1 MLGCGRFGRLSNL
14 GGRNSPL
21 VGVVPYPATA
31 MFFDGSNDYLTTNGD
46 VQLLAADSPLITFNV
61 WARLDVSDLTQSIVG
76 ATTTNEVFNFRW
88 EHTDFSGGFHPTR
101 WEFTLFNSS
110 FDAIGRLRLLDED
123 DTWAHHII
131 SVDMSDESK
140 IRWYKNG
147 VKQSPTVHTFIV
159 DADIHFLRDV
169 GWGIGAHEGGSSKMT
184 GSLAELA
191 LWAGSYR
198 DLDIEGEIE
207 KYIKNGRPV
216 DLGADGSAPFG
227 TTANFIFNRP
237 TLDEWHINDGDLLD
251 IFGNPISG
259 DQFEEVGAPTDGTT
273 PVKVGT

>member
-1 MLGCGRFGRLSNL
+1 
-14 GGRNSPL
+14 
-21 VGVVPYPATA
+21 
-31 MFFDGSNDYLTTNGD
+31 
-46 VQLLAADSPLITFNV
+46 
-61 WARLDVSDLTQSIVG
+61 
-76 ATTTNEVFNFRW
+76 
-88 EHTDFSGGFHPTR
+88 
-101 WEFTLFNSS
+101 
-110 FDAIGRLRLLDED
+110 
-123 DTWAHHII
+123 
-131 SVDMSDESK
+131 
-140 IRWYKNG
+140 
-147 VKQSPTVHTFIV
+147 
-159 DADIHFLRDV
+159 
-169 GWGIGAHEGGSSKMT
+169 MT